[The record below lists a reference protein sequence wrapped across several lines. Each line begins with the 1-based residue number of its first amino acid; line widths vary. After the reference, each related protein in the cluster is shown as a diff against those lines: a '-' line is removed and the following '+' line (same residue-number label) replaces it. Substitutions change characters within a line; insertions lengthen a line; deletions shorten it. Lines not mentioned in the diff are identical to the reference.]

1 MYIKT
6 AADRRLVFTCTI
18 NVYMCVCIY
27 IYTYAYIVYINA
39 IYINIMFLRYMQIV
53 NLQDAQSRAYVGIQ
67 SLLNYLQLLPQL
79 VCSFVISI
87 FLPRSFLQLIFSQ
100 LSPLIL
106 RAFIS
111 NGFSVLYLLL
121 FKKRHAR
128 LGRCRIG
135 YKPSIDMNKVFLVY
149 SRLYNYI
156 SHTFSLHLDPVIATY
171 KNFTKIVALS

>member
-1 MYIKT
+1 M
-6 AADRRLVFTCTI
+6 
-18 NVYMCVCIY
+18 Y

-53 NLQDAQSRAYVGIQ
+53 NLQDAQSRAYVSIQ
-67 SLLNYLQLLPQL
+67 SLLNYLQLLPRL
-79 VCSFVISI
+79 VCPFVISI
-87 FLPRSFLQLIFSQ
+87 FLPRSFLQLLFSQ
-100 LSPLIL
+100 LLPLIL

-128 LGRCRIG
+128 LGRIG
-135 YKPSIDMNKVFLVY
+135 YEPTIDMNKVFLVY

-171 KNFTKIVALS
+171 KNLTKIVALS